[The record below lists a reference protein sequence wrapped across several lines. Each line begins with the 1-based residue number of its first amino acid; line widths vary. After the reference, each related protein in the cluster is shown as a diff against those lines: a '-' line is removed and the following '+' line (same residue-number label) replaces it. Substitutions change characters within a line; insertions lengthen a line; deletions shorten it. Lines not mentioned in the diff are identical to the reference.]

1 MQSGQK
7 NTKNWLLEF
16 DGLDSGINPL
26 TGWESSKDTMSEVK
40 IKVRK
45 IDIPVSLLKKDY
57 SSQPEFRQ
65 ALKDWLND
73 IWEEKNKILNL
84 N

>member
-1 MQSGQK
+1 
-7 NTKNWLLEF
+7 
-16 DGLDSGINPL
+16 
-26 TGWESSKDTMSEVK
+26 MSEVK